1 MKRALLIGILLASST
16 AHAIR
21 PKIPNENNPPTE
33 SPITEGQ
40 EGQSATEPQE
50 DPSKHFNFFDFSYR
64 GKDEFGG
71 PVGDGKMEEKDAN
84 GNVTLTVRE
93 EEPMSAPFVLM
104 LVNFGL
110 LLIILAKYGW
120 PVAGKLAA
128 DRHDQIKTA
137 LDDAAKLREA
147 AKTKLAEYEA
157 RVAGLDGEIK
167 KLVDGIRAD
176 ADADKAR
183 ILEQAKAQSAQ
194 LKKEADQRI
203 AAEIEL
209 ARTALTKEV
218 TAAATQAAEKVLKEK
233 VTAED
238 QRGLVTTFIK
248 NVEAQR
254 AS

>member
-1 MKRALLIGILLASST
+1 MKRALVIALLLVSST
-16 AHAIR
+16 AFAIKPR
-21 PKIPNENNPPTE
+21 IPNERNPPTD
-33 SPITEGQ
+33 SPMEENREG
-40 EGQSATEPQE
+40 GVDEPGE
-50 DPSKHFNFFDFSYR
+50 DPSRHFNFFNFSYG

-71 PVGDGKMEEKDAN
+71 PIGDGKMEEKDAN
-84 GNVTLTVRE
+84 GNVIRVVHE

-137 LDDAAKLREA
+137 LDEAAKLRDT
-147 AKTKLAEYEA
+147 AKTKLSEYET

-183 ILEQAKAQSAQ
+183 ILKAAEAQAAQM
-194 LKKEADQRI
+194 KRDADLRI

-209 ARTALTKEV
+209 ARAVLTREI
-218 TAAATQAAEKVLKEK
+218 TAAAASATEKLLR
-233 VTAED
+233 AN
-238 QRGLVTTFIK
+238 VTTADQNKLVGNFIS
-248 NVEAQR
+248 NVEKH
-254 AS
+254 